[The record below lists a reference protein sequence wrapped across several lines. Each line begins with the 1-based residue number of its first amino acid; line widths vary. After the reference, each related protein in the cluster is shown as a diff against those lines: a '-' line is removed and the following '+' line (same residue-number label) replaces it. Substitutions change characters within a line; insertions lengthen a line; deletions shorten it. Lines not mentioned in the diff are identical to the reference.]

1 MENIVKFITMILI
14 IAMIVN
20 LIYEKREKQKVQE
33 KLLALLYERKFDAFD
48 EVIKSNK
55 TRKLIPYFNIQFMLL
70 NEALMCNDDE
80 KAELLFQQFKKV
92 KLKKAEKEAV
102 ALKAFYFYLSVS
114 NYEIAED
121 YYRDI
126 KQLHNNENIPDLD
139 RINDTYIKK
148 GYAYLDQTL
157 KESKNNP
164 MLLSMIAD
172 MYLNK
177 GDLDKQ
183 KEYEQKAKLA
193 IEKL

>member
-1 MENIVKFITMILI
+1 M
-14 IAMIVN
+14 
-20 LIYEKREKQKVQE
+20 YKRQ
-33 KLLALLYERKFDAFD
+33 
-48 EVIKSNK
+48 
-55 TRKLIPYFNIQFMLL
+55 
-70 NEALMCNDDE
+70 
-80 KAELLFQQFKKV
+80 
-92 KLKKAEKEAV
+92 
-102 ALKAFYFYLSVS
+102 
-114 NYEIAED
+114 
-121 YYRDI
+121 
-126 KQLHNNENIPDLD
+126 DLD